1 MNLLKLGSAVSYLPL
16 GKSLAL
22 GTIAFTAAISSVA
35 LQQGSAI
42 SQVISSSAVTR
53 DVDRNEIDKSRNV
66 TVKIL
71 GATEGSGV
79 LIGHDDKT
87 HTVLTA
93 WHVISSNK
101 KDEEI
106 TIKTFDNKKHTTTIE
121 ESIRIG
127 NLDLAI
133 IRFKSNVQ
141 YKAVN
146 YPGKDLTPSDMLYV
160 MGYPNTTGTYRK
172 TVGTL
177 IASADVGI
185 DQGYQLLY
193 TNNTQ
198 SGMSGGP
205 IFDSQYNLIGV
216 HGRGEYN
223 NLKSNNSLQKTNI
236 NQGIP
241 IFYYDQYKNGRPI
254 KANSKDPMT
263 WSDYMALYNSTEK
276 QTESNYDKKNIDYK
290 PTLLRLVEMMIRLKP
305 NQSMNYILRADI
317 MTDNNYNAET
327 PDIKK
332 SLQLII
338 EYQSIQAEIAQ
349 LMEMGDRELVLK
361 KLLSLDDYV
370 YGVGSEN
377 HLLKSY
383 VYLARNEPN
392 KALESAIFALEME
405 LEAYDDG
412 RSVTTKQV
420 PSEVI
425 ISGAYSAK
433 GRAYFQ
439 LGKFEDSVYALKSA
453 LRWRDRAQLF
463 NVDMKLLNDN
473 GEVFGLLGASYYQ
486 ILKNNSLPN
495 NQLVNSYR
503 LTKNNSPITLKD
515 VCDNFVKA
523 IRNGSEIK
531 LPSECNANGTA
542 DVIKSVEEN
551 DIKSN
556 IKEVNSVYAE
566 IRESYN
572 ASTHDTTIKKLD
584 KLIELDHEFALTYY
598 LKGLAF
604 YNLKEY
610 KKCLEEMNRTIKIQP
625 AFHDAYFQRAL
636 CKEDLGDNKGALND
650 YAIVQNIK
658 PSLDVQYNVAILYNR
673 IATEDNDN
681 KLLLN
686 KALMSII
693 KGIKIAE
700 DNKVI
705 LNSPAYS
712 GALGYAG
719 MLYGKVGDMKNA
731 CLYLKKAVAH
741 QDKDSIELIGKL
753 KKIGACL

>member
-1 MNLLKLGSAVSYLPL
+1 MNLLKLGPALSYLPL
-16 GKSLAL
+16 GKSLVLATL
-22 GTIAFTAAISSVA
+22 AITAAISSVA

-42 SQVISSSAVTR
+42 AQVISSSAITR
-53 DVDRNEIDKSRNV
+53 DIDRNEINKSRNV

-79 LIGHDDKT
+79 LIGHDDET

-93 WHVISSNK
+93 WHVISSNNK
-101 KDEEI
+101 NEEI
-106 TIKTFDNKKHTTTIE
+106 TIQTFDNRKHTTNIE

-205 IFDSQYNLIGV
+205 IFDSKYNLIGV

-223 NLKSNNSLQKTNI
+223 NLKNNNSLQKTNI
-236 NQGIP
+236 NQGIH

-254 KANSKDPMT
+254 KAESKDPMT

-317 MTDNNYNAET
+317 MTDNNYNIET

-332 SLQLII
+332 SLQLIS
-338 EYQSIQAEIAQ
+338 EYQSIQKEIAQ

-370 YGVGSEN
+370 YSVGSEN

-392 KALESAIFALEME
+392 KALKSAIFALEME

-439 LGKFEDSVYALKSA
+439 LGKFEDAVYALKSA

-463 NVDMKLLNDN
+463 NIDMKLLNDN
-473 GEVFGLLGASYYQ
+473 GEVFGVLGASYYQ
-486 ILKNNSLPN
+486 ILKNNSAPK

-503 LTKNNSPITLKD
+503 LTKNNSTITLKD
-515 VCDNFVKA
+515 VCDNLVKA

-531 LPSECNANGTA
+531 LPSECNANGNA
-542 DVIKSVEEN
+542 DIIKSVEAD

-556 IKEVNSVYAE
+556 IKEVNIVYAE

-572 ASTHDTTIKKLD
+572 VSTHDTTIKRLD
-584 KLIELDHEFALTYY
+584 KLIDLDDEFALTYY
-598 LKGLAF
+598 LKGQAF

-610 KKCLEEMNRTIKIQP
+610 RKCLEEMNRTIEIQP

-636 CKEDLGDNKGALND
+636 CKEDLGDTNGALDD
-650 YAIVQNIK
+650 YAIVQDIK
-658 PSLDVQYNVAILYNR
+658 PSLDVHYNVAMLYSAL
-673 IATEDNDN
+673 ATEDNNN
-681 KLLLN
+681 KLHLN

-700 DNKVI
+700 ANKVF

-712 GALGYAG
+712 AALGYAG
-719 MLYGKVGDMKNA
+719 VLYGKVGDMNNA
-731 CLYLKKAVAH
+731 CLYLKKAVASQH
-741 QDKDSIELIGKL
+741 KNSIELIGKL
-753 KKIGACL
+753 RKEGACL